1 MDESTQRLVAAATLQ
16 KALADAAHTN
26 DLPHAEG
33 DQIAVAALVKKQ
45 NDAIAGAR
53 SDVPFPE
60 LDAPHLVLASPA
72 GIASTSAKSTHIAS
86 AEHTALTAGKTLSI
100 VTGESLL
107 ASVTNAIRLYVHK
120 AGMRLIA
127 AAGKVH
133 IQAQSDDITAIANKV
148 LTLIS
153 ETDWVDIR
161 GKKGVRLHG
170 GAAML
175 EISDTTQFFTPSPTL
190 FHGNLETRAPK
201 NRPQPDA
208 PTRKLD
214 ALAEPVAD
222 PEFLYH
228 DLRAHP
234 AGGNYEYLA
243 YALYKGDTKV
253 EDGMTDQSGRAK
265 IRHEPGTPSYRIV
278 MADGEEFLLNVTPKP
293 IKQPAPAGAVAENDT
308 PPDRQHD

>member
-1 MDESTQRLVAAATLQ
+1 MV
-16 KALADAAHTN
+16 
-26 DLPHAEG
+26 
-33 DQIAVAALVKKQ
+33 
-45 NDAIAGAR
+45 
-53 SDVPFPE
+53 F
-60 LDAPHLVLASPA
+60 ASAA
-72 GIASTSAKSTHIAS
+72 GIASTCKQSTHLAS
-86 AEHTALTAGKTLSI
+86 TDHTALTTGKNLSI
-100 VTGESLL
+100 ATGDSLL
-107 ASVTNAIRLYVHK
+107 ASVTNAIRLFVHK

-208 PTRKLD
+208 PTPTHEDLP
-214 ALAEPVAD
+214 ASTEP
-222 PEFLYH
+222 EYLYH

-234 AGGNYEYLA
+234 AGGDYEYLA

-253 EDGMTDQSGRAK
+253 EDGMTDQFGRAK
-265 IRHEPGTPSYRIV
+265 IRHQAGTPSYRIV
-278 MADGEEFLLNVTPKP
+278 MADGEEFLLNVTA
-293 IKQPAPAGAVAENDT
+293 KQKGKSPPAAAKASDDT